1 MRPFRELKIWELSHE
16 LTLAVYEL
24 TKSFPPDERFALT
37 SQLRRAAYSVP
48 FNIVEGSARGDK
60 EFHQFLRISLASA
73 AELDYG
79 ILLARDLGYLSPEG
93 YADLGG
99 RIANLKPMI
108 VKLMSRLV
116 DATPPRR
123 TMVRPSTERPTANG
137 QRLTANGP
145 QAAP

>member
-1 MRPFRELKIWELSHE
+1 MRPFREYKIWQLGHE
-16 LTLAVYEL
+16 LTLAVYEE
-24 TKSFPPDERFALT
+24 TKTFPSDERYALT
-37 SQLRRAAYSVP
+37 SQLRRAAYSIP

-79 ILLARDLGYLSPEG
+79 LLLARDLRYLSQERYDG
-93 YADLGG
+93 LAE

-108 VKLMSRLV
+108 VRFMSRLHDSNV
-116 DATPPRR
+116 AESAR
-123 TMVRPSTERPTANG
+123 TRTTG

-145 QAAP
+145 RQEHPE